1 MVLFQFIWR
10 TYIKIPSNTL
20 RKRKTLLK
28 KEKRFKEKEIKKAG
42 QQELPARGC

>member
-1 MVLFQFIWR
+1 MVLFLFIWR

-28 KEKRFKEKEIKKAG
+28 KEKRFKEKEKCGQNLLREIKG
-42 QQELPARGC
+42 